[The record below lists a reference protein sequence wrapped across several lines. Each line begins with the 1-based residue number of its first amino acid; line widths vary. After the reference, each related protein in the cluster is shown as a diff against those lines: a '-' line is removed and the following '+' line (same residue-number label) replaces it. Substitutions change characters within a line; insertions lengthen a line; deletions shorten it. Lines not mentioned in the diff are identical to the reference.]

1 MNYDVKCQ
9 LLIIGDSTVGK
20 TSILSCFANGT
31 FNSNYLATVGLENF
45 TKDEIIDD
53 KTIRIKIWDTAGQ
66 ERYKSL
72 TKGFFR
78 NAEGVMLVYD
88 VTNSETYENL
98 KFWLQSIKNN
108 ISSDMGDLPIII
120 IGNKIDLEEREV
132 QFKEAE
138 KFWKEQGYQYF
149 ETSAKTGE
157 NVDKIFEESAKEIN
171 KKINEGYYDLES
183 DICGIKRGLNAGP
196 SSAVYINGR
205 NNSNNGKKCCF

>member
-1 MNYDVKCQ
+1 MNYDQKCQ

-20 TSILSCFANGT
+20 TSIITRFANGT
-31 FNSNYLATVGLENF
+31 FNSNYLATVGLDNF
-45 TKDEIIDD
+45 TKDEIIDN

-98 KFWLQSIKNN
+98 KYWMQSIKNN
-108 ISSDMGDLPIII
+108 LGNSIDDIPIII
-120 IGNKIDLEEREV
+120 IGNKIDCQEREV
-132 QFKEAE
+132 SVEEAE
-138 KFWKEQGYQYF
+138 NFWKEQGFAYF

-157 NVDKIFEESAKEIN
+157 NIEKTIKFLVKRVINVKEGNKDENKDFTKSIKIDKDDNNEE
-171 KKINEGYYDLES
+171 KKNED
-183 DICGIKRGLNAGP
+183 
-196 SSAVYINGR
+196 
-205 NNSNNGKKCCF
+205 KKCGC

>member
-1 MNYDVKCQ
+1 MNYDQKCQ

-20 TSILSCFANGT
+20 TSILSRFANGI
-31 FNSNYLATVGLENF
+31 FNSNYLATVGLDSF

-53 KTIRIKIWDTAGQ
+53 KTVRIKIWDTAGQ

-108 ISSDMGDLPIII
+108 TSPDMGEIPIIL
-120 IGNKIDLEEREV
+120 IGNKIDCEDREV
-132 QFKEAE
+132 KVEEAE
-138 KFWKEQGYQYF
+138 NFWKEQGYPYF

-157 NVDKIFEESAKEIN
+157 NIDNTIKYLVNKVINIKEGKKDDENENIKIDKKDIN
-171 KKINEGYYDLES
+171 KNNEE
-183 DICGIKRGLNAGP
+183 A
-196 SSAVYINGR
+196 
-205 NNSNNGKKCCF
+205 KKCGC

>member
-1 MNYDVKCQ
+1 MNYDQKCQ

-20 TSILSCFANGT
+20 TSIITRFANGT
-31 FNSNYLATVGLENF
+31 FDSNYLATVGLDNF
-45 TKDEIIDD
+45 TKDEIIDN

-98 KFWLQSIKNN
+98 KYWMQSIKNN
-108 ISSDMGDLPIII
+108 LGENMGEIPIII
-120 IGNKIDLEEREV
+120 IGNKIDCQEREV
-132 QFKEAE
+132 SVEEAE
-138 KFWKEQGYQYF
+138 NFWKEQGFPYF

-157 NVDKIFEESAKEIN
+157 NIDKTIKFLVKQVINFKEGNKEEN
-171 KKINEGYYDLES
+171 KDYTKSIKIEKDDKNEV
-183 DICGIKRGLNAGP
+183 K
-196 SSAVYINGR
+196 NGEA
-205 NNSNNGKKCCF
+205 KKCAC

>member
-1 MNYDVKCQ
+1 MNYDHKCQ

-20 TSILSCFANGT
+20 TSILSRFVDGT
-31 FNSNYLATVGLENF
+31 FNSNYLATVGLENI

-72 TKGFFR
+72 TKSFFR

-88 VTNSETYENL
+88 VTNLETYENL

-108 ISSDMGDLPIII
+108 MSSDVGEIPIII
-120 IGNKIDLEEREV
+120 IGNKIDCEDREV
-132 QFKEAE
+132 NREEAE
-138 KFWKEQGYQYF
+138 KCWKEQGYPYF

-157 NVDKIFEESAKEIN
+157 NIDITIKYLVKKVVNIKE
-171 KKINEGYYDLES
+171 
-183 DICGIKRGLNAGP
+183 
-196 SSAVYINGR
+196 
-205 NNSNNGKKCCF
+205 GKKDDEDENNKIKLDKKEVKNNNEEVKKCGC

>member
-1 MNYDVKCQ
+1 MNYDQKCQ

-20 TSILSCFANGT
+20 TSIITRFANGT
-31 FNSNYLATVGLENF
+31 FNSNYLATVGLDNF
-45 TKDEIIDD
+45 TKDEIIDN

-98 KFWLQSIKNN
+98 KYWMQSIKNN
-108 ISSDMGDLPIII
+108 LGNSIDDIPIII
-120 IGNKIDLEEREV
+120 IGNKIDCQEREV
-132 QFKEAE
+132 SVEEAE
-138 KFWKEQGYQYF
+138 NFWKEQGFSYF

-157 NVDKIFEESAKEIN
+157 NIEKTIIFLVKRVINVKEGNKDENKDFTKSIKIDKDDNNEE
-171 KKINEGYYDLES
+171 KKSE
-183 DICGIKRGLNAGP
+183 A
-196 SSAVYINGR
+196 
-205 NNSNNGKKCCF
+205 KKCGC